1 MRGPA
6 LSKENKVEEKNKK
19 QIGRTPKWC
28 GAVLWEG
35 QLEELSGLILFLK
48 HGWEFKG

>member
-19 QIGRTPKWC
+19 QIGRTPKHGAGLFC
-28 GAVLWEG
+28 GKGSLRN
-35 QLEELSGLILFLK
+35 FL
-48 HGWEFKG
+48 G